1 MNNDGGLISTNLAEV
16 MEKFNQSIR
25 KFAIKE
31 TEWLVQK
38 NSYESRIAELEGQLK
53 AHENINIDLLKRIKM
68 LEYALNQ
75 ERYKINLSK
84 SKEF

>member
-31 TEWLVQK
+31 TEWLVHK
-38 NSYESRIAELEGQLK
+38 GNYESRIAELEGQLK

-75 ERYKINLSK
+75 ERY
-84 SKEF
+84 FVFY